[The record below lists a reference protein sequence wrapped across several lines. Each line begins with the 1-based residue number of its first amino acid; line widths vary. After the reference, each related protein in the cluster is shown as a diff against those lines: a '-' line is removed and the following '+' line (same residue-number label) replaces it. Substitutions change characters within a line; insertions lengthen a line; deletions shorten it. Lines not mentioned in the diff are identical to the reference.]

1 MDLFQIFLCL
11 SISAGNKSGYL
22 CEDENFCLCF
32 PTSSRRH
39 CLKSFHKR
47 NDYGACRLMILE
59 NGHLLLHFTGLITDA
74 ETDETGGHRIDQRLG
89 RMCKGIKQ
97 LISIVRFK

>member
-22 CEDENFCLCF
+22 CEDENCLCF

-59 NGHLLLHFTGLITDA
+59 NVSIIF
-74 ETDETGGHRIDQRLG
+74 
-89 RMCKGIKQ
+89 MYN
-97 LISIVRFK
+97 IVRIFNK